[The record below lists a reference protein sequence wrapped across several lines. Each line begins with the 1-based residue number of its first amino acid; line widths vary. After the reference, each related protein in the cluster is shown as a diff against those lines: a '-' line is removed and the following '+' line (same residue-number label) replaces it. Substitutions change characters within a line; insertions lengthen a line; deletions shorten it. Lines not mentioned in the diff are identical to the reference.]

1 MLHNLLQSCGGLE
14 YAVKPGD
21 TCNSIAAKF
30 GMSCVQ
36 VRALNPKSFS
46 DNGDPIVAMRL
57 CIGKYEWL

>member
-14 YAVKPGD
+14 YVVKPGN
-21 TCNSIAAKF
+21 TCNGVAAKF

-46 DNGDPIVAMRL
+46 DNGDPIDGMTL
-57 CIGKYEWL
+57 CIGGY